1 MRWGVPIAAAA
12 VIGAA
17 IGAGPVIAA
26 VSGDPVLPERTAAQL
41 LADAAAAVK
50 KAGGPPAMSGTVQQ
64 TASLGL
70 PALPGQGGAASPLAL
85 LSGSHEVKVWY
96 GSQDR
101 LRIALPGQ
109 MSETNLIVNGDQ
121 TWYWDSGTNTA
132 TKVKLPAKT
141 EQDQK
146 LPTPGPTDLT
156 PQQVAETFL
165 DRVNEDTGVSVTN
178 TSEVAGRP
186 VYQLVLTPK
195 AQSSLVKEVRLAL
208 DGENYMPLQVQVF
221 AKESAEPAFQV
232 GFTQVTFSPPA
243 EENFVFT
250 PPAGA
255 KVEEAELGK
264 LREPAAADHSKEA
277 GKAAEQ
283 VKVVGDGW
291 TSVAVLPF
299 EQKGQQGRQDSPEAQ
314 AAKVILDQATPV
326 SGTWGSGKLIR
337 TKLVTALLT
346 DDGRLLAGAVTP
358 DELVK
363 VAGR

>member
-17 IGAGPVIAA
+17 VGAGPVIAA
-26 VSGDPVLPERTAAQL
+26 VSGEPVLPERTAEQL

-50 KAGGPPAMSGTVQQ
+50 KAGGPPPMSGTVQQ

-70 PALPGQGGAASPLAL
+70 PALPAQGGEASPLAL

-96 GSQDR
+96 GAQDR

-132 TKVKLPAKT
+132 TKVKLPAKS
-141 EQDQK
+141 EQRK
-146 LPTPGPTDLT
+146 EPLATPSPTDLT

-178 TSEVAGRP
+178 TAEVAGRS

-208 DGENYMPLQVQVF
+208 DGENYQPLQVQVF
-221 AKESAEPAFQV
+221 AKGSAEPAFQV

-243 EENFVFT
+243 EENFAFT

-255 KVEEAELGK
+255 KVEEKDFGQLS
-264 LREPAAADHSKEA
+264 EPPAGHDKEA
-277 GKAAEQ
+277 EKAAEQ
-283 VKVVGDGW
+283 LKVIGKGW

-299 EQKGQQGRQDSPEAQ
+299 KQDGQDANSREAQ
-314 AAKVILDQATPV
+314 TAKLILDQATPV
-326 SGTWGSGKLIR
+326 SGAWGSGKMIK

-363 VAGR
+363 VAGQ

>member
-12 VIGAA
+12 VIAA
-17 IGAGPVIAA
+17 AVGAGPVIAA
-26 VSGDPVLPERTAAQL
+26 VSGEPVLPERTAAQL

-50 KAGGPPAMSGTVQQ
+50 KAGGPPPMSGTVQQ

-70 PALPGQGGAASPLAL
+70 PALPAQGGTASPLAL

-96 GSQDR
+96 GAQDR

-132 TKVKLPAKT
+132 TKVKLPAKS
-141 EQDQK
+141 EQDQP
-146 LPTPGPTDLT
+146 LATPSPTDLT

-178 TSEVAGRP
+178 TAEVAGRS

-208 DGENYMPLQVQVF
+208 DGENYVPLQVQVF
-221 AKESAEPAFQV
+221 AKGSAEPAFQV

-243 EENFVFT
+243 EENFAFT

-255 KVEEAELGK
+255 KVEEKDFGQ
-264 LREPAAADHSKEA
+264 LREPNADHSKEA
-277 GKAAEQ
+277 EKAAEQ
-283 VKVVGDGW
+283 VKVVGEGW

-299 EQKGQQGRQDSPEAQ
+299 KQDGQAQESREAQ
-314 AAKVILDQATPV
+314 AAKLILDQATPV
-326 SGTWGSGKLIR
+326 SGAWGSGKMIK

-363 VAGR
+363 VAGQ